1 VNGGSPAT
9 DRCPRCGGAF
19 ACGAAGPGPC
29 ACTAP
34 SLSAALLARLRE
46 RHVGCLC
53 LACLQ
58 ALAQAESAHPRAGPD
73 GL

>member
-1 VNGGSPAT
+1 MNGGSPAT

-29 ACTAP
+29 ACTTLR
-34 SLSAALLARLRE
+34 LSAALLARLRE
-46 RHVGCLC
+46 RHLGCLC

-58 ALAQAESAHPRAGPD
+58 ALAHAETVNPPAGQ
-73 GL
+73 GGR